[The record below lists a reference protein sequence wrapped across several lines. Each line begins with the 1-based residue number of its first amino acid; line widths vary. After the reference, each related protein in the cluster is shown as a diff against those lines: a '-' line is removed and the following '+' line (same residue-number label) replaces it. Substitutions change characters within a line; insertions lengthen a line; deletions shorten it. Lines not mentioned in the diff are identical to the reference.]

1 MKGIKSISSLRR
13 TLVADDFVHLLI
25 PAMLSVM
32 VDYILELADSI
43 IAGNM
48 LGDKA
53 LAGVT
58 LCQPFFSFFLFV
70 QVLILTGT
78 AVLYSESVGREDR
91 KAANKFFGQGV
102 ILSLAAGAFI
112 TLLSLIFKHQ
122 ILNFLNAPK
131 DIEVYAG
138 TYFSYLLYLP
148 LFIVYFVM
156 YTVVMNDGGKKWC
169 NISSIV
175 LIVFKIVLS
184 IVLCKSMGI
193 GGLCLGTYIG
203 LTVGI
208 LILMLKFF
216 ERNNKLKFIF
226 FINLRESLNVMKFG
240 FSESFFSL
248 CVSGIY
254 MFFNWF
260 LLKNYDGNAIIIFT
274 MVMSLLQLCV
284 SVSDGINEAVQPIIE
299 IFRGE
304 GNLGEMA
311 KTMSVAFYI
320 SSLFLVPV
328 VVIIF
333 IGAKYVPS
341 IFGVNDPS
349 LQTAA
354 VEAIR
359 IFMSSALFLI
369 GGLCFC
375 TYMLFTE
382 HFVYSILNT
391 LFVILMLPFTFLF
404 GTSGNLNG
412 VWAAMSI
419 SVVVGLFIIL
429 LLVRVRAKKYNCVF
443 PWLIDKEQLS
453 NQTSFDVMATENNLK
468 PLMNSVEQELIKRGV
483 EQRRILRILLMLEET
498 YMLNLD
504 KARMKTGK
512 KAEKKFYVGCT
523 LMFRDKIIYM
533 FVRSNGAYSDVTNS
547 DIMPQSLR
555 EYLSTMIVSS
565 QKGSRFSLSVGD
577 NRTIYEF

>member
-1 MKGIKSISSLRR
+1 MKGLGGANSIRAFRR
-13 TLVADDFVHLLI
+13 TLVADDFVHLLV

-32 VDYILELADSI
+32 VDFILELADSI

-78 AVLYSESVGREDR
+78 AVLYSESIGSDNRN
-91 KAANKFFGQGV
+91 AANKFFGQGV

-112 TLLSLIFKHQ
+112 TLASLIFKYQ
-122 ILNFLNAPK
+122 ILNFLDVPK
-131 DIEVYAG
+131 DIDIYAD

-156 YTVVMNDGGKKWC
+156 YAVVMNDGGKKWC
-169 NISSIV
+169 NISSIA
-175 LIVFKIVLS
+175 LIVLKIVLS
-184 IVLCKSMGI
+184 IVLCKLIGI

-203 LTVGI
+203 LSVGI
-208 LILMLKFF
+208 LFLMFNFF
-216 ERNNKLKFIF
+216 EKNNKLKFVF
-226 FINLRESLNVMKFG
+226 FFNLKESLNVMKFG

-260 LLKNYDGNAIIIFT
+260 LLENYDGNAIIIFT

-304 GNLGEMA
+304 GNFGEIA
-311 KTMSVAFYI
+311 KTMSIASYI
-320 SSLFLVPV
+320 SSLFLVPA

-333 IGAKYVPS
+333 IGARCVPS

-359 IFMSSALFLI
+359 IFMLSALFLI

-375 TYMLFTE
+375 TYMLFME

-391 LFVILMLPFTFLF
+391 LFVILMLPFVFIF
-404 GTSGNLNG
+404 GTSGNVNG

-443 PWLIDKEQLS
+443 PWLIDK
-453 NQTSFDVMATENNLK
+453 K
-468 PLMNSVEQELIKRGV
+468 
-483 EQRRILRILLMLEET
+483 
-498 YMLNLD
+498 
-504 KARMKTGK
+504 
-512 KAEKKFYVGCT
+512 
-523 LMFRDKIIYM
+523 
-533 FVRSNGAYSDVTNS
+533 
-547 DIMPQSLR
+547 
-555 EYLSTMIVSS
+555 
-565 QKGSRFSLSVGD
+565 
-577 NRTIYEF
+577 